1 MPMITRVDRFW
12 WVLSCVFFTFS
23 TVLLFI
29 PALSD
34 LYLSIGRYII
44 YLAFFISSIA
54 IALTWHHSYKLKGW
68 RNYAMAAIKTLV
80 LAGISFMALVMFITT
95 RSGI

>member
-1 MPMITRVDRFW
+1 MITRVDRLW
-12 WVLSCVFFTFS
+12 WVFSCVFFIFS

-44 YLAFFISSIA
+44 YFAFFISAIA
-54 IALTWHHSYKLKGW
+54 VALTWHHSYKLKGW
-68 RNYAMAAIKTLV
+68 RNYAMAVIKTLV
-80 LAGISFMALVMFITT
+80 LAGISFIALVMFIASK
-95 RSGI
+95 SGI